1 MKKITCSIILLL
13 SIQYAIGQKAQTFA
27 YIDMDYIL
35 ENVPEY
41 KNAQD
46 LINVKAEEW
55 KANLNK
61 QSRFIEVLKSDLV
74 TEKAILTKDIV
85 KDKEEEITIKQEELS
100 RLEALYF
107 GPDGELFELR
117 KQLVKPIQDL
127 IYNAVQDISEKRK
140 YDFVFDKSSDL
151 VMLYFNKK
159 YDISELVL
167 ATIVKSK
174 KIAEVADKTN
184 AKKLEMEAKQE
195 AIKKARQELIEE
207 QRKIIQ
213 AKKEA
218 RLKEI
223 EDKKKKLLEK
233 KNSVIK
239 EKEVEKTKRNNQ
251 N

>member
-1 MKKITCSIILLL
+1 MKKITYSIILLC
-13 SIQYAIGQKAQTFA
+13 SIHFAIGQRTQTFA

-41 KNAQD
+41 VNAQD
-46 LINVKAEEW
+46 LINVKAEDW

-61 QSRFIEVLKSDLV
+61 LSRFIEVLKSDLV
-74 TEKAILTKDIV
+74 TEKAILTKDII
-85 KDKEEEITIKQEELS
+85 DEKEEEILIKQEELG
-100 RLEALYF
+100 RLESLYF

-127 IYNAVQDISEKRK
+127 IYNAVQDISEKKK

-174 KIAEVADKTN
+174 KLIEVAQKTD
-184 AKKLEMEAKQE
+184 ARKLEMQAKMD
-195 AIKKARQELIEE
+195 AIKKARQELIDE
-207 QRKIIQ
+207 QKKIIE
-213 AKKEA
+213 AKKAA

-239 EKEVEKTKRNNQ
+239 EKEVEKTKKNN
-251 N
+251 

>member
-1 MKKITCSIILLL
+1 MKKITYSIILLC
-13 SIQYAIGQKAQTFA
+13 SIHFAIGQRTQTFA

-41 KNAQD
+41 VNAQD
-46 LINVKAEEW
+46 LINVKAEDW

-61 QSRFIEVLKSDLV
+61 LSRFIEVLKSDLV
-74 TEKAILTKDIV
+74 TEKAILTKDII
-85 KDKEEEITIKQEELS
+85 DEKEEEILLKQEELG

-127 IYNAVQDISEKRK
+127 IYNAVQDISEKKK

-174 KIAEVADKTN
+174 KLIEVAQKTD
-184 AKKLEMEAKQE
+184 ARKQE
-195 AIKKARQELIEE
+195 MQAKMDAIKKARQELIEE
-207 QRKIIQ
+207 QKKIIE
-213 AKKEA
+213 AKKAA

-223 EDKKKKLLEK
+223 EEKKKKLLEK

-239 EKEVEKTKRNNQ
+239 EKEVEKTKKNN
-251 N
+251 

>member
-1 MKKITCSIILLL
+1 MKKITYSIILLL

-27 YIDMDYIL
+27 YIDTDYIL

-41 KNAQD
+41 KKAQD

-74 TEKAILTKDIV
+74 TEKAILTKDIIS
-85 KDKEEEITIKQEELS
+85 DKEQEITIKQEELS

-117 KQLVKPIQDL
+117 KQLVNPIQDL
-127 IYNAVQDISEKRK
+127 IYNAVQDISKKRK

-167 ATIVKSK
+167 ATIIKSK
-174 KIAEVADKTN
+174 KIAEVAEKTN
-184 AKKLEMEAKQE
+184 AKKLEMEANKE
-195 AIKKARQELIEE
+195 AIKKARQELIDK
-207 QRKIIQ
+207 QNKIIQ